1 MKKTILLLPV
11 LAGIMFGA
19 AGVFVRNLT
28 AYGMTNPT
36 IIFLRT
42 SIAALELLLLILF
55 TNKALLRIRLSD
67 FFLFLTNG
75 FCSMIGLTLCYNI
88 AVNHLTLS
96 LAAILLST
104 APVFVIFLAALVFKE
119 KITKR
124 KIFCMLLAIIGC
136 LFASGLLE
144 SRGGL
149 TISLL
154 GILSGI
160 ASAVLYALYS
170 IFSRLSS
177 DKEYHTYTIIFYSV
191 LLASIFL
198 LPFSQFRL
206 IGSFIL
212 AAPLSHL
219 CLLLF
224 NSLCLSVLPYVFITT
239 ALRHAE
245 AGLVSIFASGSEPI
259 AALIFGMIFYH
270 EVPSFMAFCGML
282 VTITALVILCR
293 GTKEAEA

>member
-42 SIAALELLLLILF
+42 SFAALELLLLILL
-55 TNKALLRIRLSD
+55 TDKSLLRIRPSD
-67 FFLFLTNG
+67 FLLFLVNG
-75 FCSMIGLTLCYNI
+75 LSSMIGLTLCYNI

-104 APVFVIFLAALVFKE
+104 APIFVIFLAAIIFKE

-124 KIFCMLLAIIGC
+124 KIFCMILAILGC
-136 LFASGLLE
+136 ILASGLLE
-144 SRGGL
+144 SNTGL

-154 GILSGI
+154 GLLGGI

-170 IFSRLSS
+170 IFPRLSS

-191 LLASIFL
+191 LLAAIL
-198 LPFSQFRL
+198 MLPFAQFRL
-206 IGSFIL
+206 IGGFVIE
-212 AAPLSHL
+212 APIRHIV
-219 CLLLF
+219 LLIF
-224 NSLCLSVLPYVFITT
+224 HSLCLSVLPYVFITT
-239 ALRHAE
+239 ALTRAE

-259 AALIFGMIFYH
+259 VALIFGMIFYQ
-270 EVPSFMAFCGML
+270 EVPSFLAFCGML
-282 VTITALVILCR
+282 VTITALVILCK
-293 GTKEAEA
+293 GTGVEKA